1 MRTRPTGT
9 ALAGLVLSLALSTSF
24 FSTTA
29 SAAPPA
35 APAAPAPTK
44 GTTTTPAAPASPTP
58 TVAPAPNMPSAFLG
72 VASATG
78 EDQIFFHGGQLNTQK
93 VQYSNELY
101 SLDVTKPWPISSPA
115 WTNLTSTAAVGG
127 PAVGG
132 HSAAMSNDLKSL
144 YLTAPSGDATGAFW
158 FKYDIQGKTWTA
170 KPAPAAQAPVWA
182 NRREAQLVT
191 DPATGAI
198 WYIGGAT
205 SAGDTN
211 EVDKFLND
219 DWSANVPT
227 VKKDAGSSGTGAPAI
242 MGSYSAGTSHLIDSK
257 IYIFG
262 GFASAS
268 SSPRTYQ
275 TFQTLPWLDISTS
288 PPTIGTQ
295 FTLGAVPPPR
305 QDHCSVLTSSKKI
318 IIYGGYDANSKTTF
332 SDVWSLDLVTLTWQ
346 QIVTIN
352 SSRPRSG
359 HTCNIVGANMVVF
372 GGRNGTEIG
381 YSRDIQVYDVM
392 LSSWMGSYAPK
403 PDTTA
408 ISDPLPGGVNGP
420 GGNHSALSSA
430 ALIGIIIGSIALL
443 ACLAGAFI
451 YRRRQRKI
459 EIREAEM
466 EKEAYLASL
475 GTDEDGKDGGGGGG
489 GGKGKRRNNPY
500 GASSSPFSASTRH
513 LNQRG
518 VSMDVMDTPA
528 TSHYD
533 PIGLE
538 TSMHTPSGAGNVQYL
553 MQQLPDGT
561 IAVQPVYLDHQAV
574 SSYGGTPQLQQSPNI
589 MYSENSSLGGVVN
602 SPSPTLQS
610 GPTGGG
616 ASGSGAGSNG
626 YIAPPTPAI
635 NSTNPAG
642 INPYGGQSVPPTP
655 KSGYVLPPSSSVP
668 FPRPIH
674 DASGVPSPML
684 PQAPMPPN
692 YKTGGSG
699 APSPGSHY

>member
-1 MRTRPTGT
+1 MRTRSTST
-9 ALAGLVLSLALSTSF
+9 VLAGLVLSLALSTSF
-24 FSTTA
+24 FSATT
-29 SAAPPA
+29 SAAPTTTP
-35 APAAPAPTK
+35 APAATK
-44 GTTTTPAAPASPTP
+44 GTTTTPAVPPNPSPTA
-58 TVAPAPNMPSAFLG
+58 APVLSMPSAFLG
-72 VASATG
+72 VATATG
-78 EDQIFFHGGQLNTQK
+78 DGQIYFQGGQLNTQK

-115 WTNLTSTAAVGG
+115 WTNLTTVGG
-127 PAVGG
+127 PTAGG
-132 HSAAMSNDLKSL
+132 HSATMSNDLKSL
-144 YLTAPSGDATGAFW
+144 YLTAPSDNAASAFW
-158 FKYDIQGKTWTA
+158 FKYDIQGKTWTSE
-170 KPAPAAQAPVWA
+170 PAPAAQAPVWA

-205 SAGDTN
+205 SGGDTN
-211 EVDKFLND
+211 EVDKFLNNA
-219 DWSANVPT
+219 WNANVPT
-227 VKKDAGSSGTGAPAI
+227 VKKDAGSSGAGTSAI
-242 MGSYSAGTSHLIDSK
+242 MGSYSSGTSHLIDNK

-262 GFASAS
+262 GFASAP

-275 TFQTLPWLDISTS
+275 TFQSLPYLDISTS

-318 IIYGGYDANSKTTF
+318 IMYGGYDSNSQK
-332 SDVWSLDLVTLTWQ
+332 SYNDVWSLDLVTLTWH
-346 QIVTIN
+346 QIVTVN
-352 SSRPRSG
+352 LSRPRYA
-359 HTCNIVGANMVVF
+359 HTCNIVGANMVVY
-372 GGRNGTEIG
+372 GGRNGTDIG

-420 GGNHSALSSA
+420 GGNHSALSTA
-430 ALIGIIIGSIALL
+430 ALIGIIAGSIAVL
-443 ACLAGAFI
+443 ACVAGVFI

-475 GTDEDGKDGGGGGG
+475 GTDGNDKAGGGGGG
-489 GGKGKRRNNPY
+489 GGKGKRHNSPY
-500 GASSSPFSASTRH
+500 GTSSSPYSTSTRH
-513 LNQRG
+513 LNQRE
-518 VSMDVMDTPA
+518 VSMDGMDTPA

-533 PIGLE
+533 PVGFE
-538 TSMHTPSGAGNVQYL
+538 NSMHTPSGGGNVQYL

-574 SSYGGTPQLQQSPNI
+574 SPYGGTPQLQHSPNI

-602 SPSPTLQS
+602 SPSPTVRS
-610 GPTGGG
+610 GPMGGG
-616 ASGSGAGSNG
+616 ASGSGTGSKG
-626 YIAPPTPAI
+626 YFSPPPSAI

-642 INPYGGQSVPPTP
+642 INPYGGQSVPTTP

-684 PQAPMPPN
+684 PQAPLPPN

-699 APSPGSHY
+699 APSPGSYY

>member
-1 MRTRPTGT
+1 MMRTRPTGT
-9 ALAGLVLSLALSTSF
+9 VLAGLVLSPILVTSF
-24 FSTTA
+24 FSTTT
-29 SAAPPA
+29 SAAPPVTPAPAPPKGPTTTSTAPANPAPTA
-35 APAAPAPTK
+35 APAL
-44 GTTTTPAAPASPTP
+44 
-58 TVAPAPNMPSAFLG
+58 NMPSAFLG

-78 EDQIFFHGGQLNTQK
+78 DGQIFFHGGQLNTK
-93 VQYSNELY
+93 DLQYSNELY

-115 WTNLTSTAAVGG
+115 WTNLTSTAAIGG
-127 PAVGG
+127 PTVGG
-132 HSAAMSNDLKSL
+132 HSAAMSSDLKSL
-144 YLTAPSGDATGAFW
+144 YLTAPSNNSASAFW
-158 FKYDIQGKTWTA
+158 FKYDIQGKTWTVD
-170 KPAPAAQAPVWA
+170 PAPAAQAPVWA

-191 DPATGAI
+191 DPSTGAI

-205 SAGDTN
+205 SGGDTN
-211 EVDKFLND
+211 EVDRFLND
-219 DWSANVPT
+219 AWNANVPT
-227 VKKDAGSSGTGAPAI
+227 VKKDAGSTGTGTPAT
-242 MGSYSAGTSHLIDSK
+242 MGSYSSGTSHLIDGK

-262 GFASAS
+262 GFASTS

-288 PPTIGTQ
+288 PPTIGSQ

-318 IIYGGYDANSKTTF
+318 IIYGGYDSNSQTSF

-346 QIVTIN
+346 QIVTVN
-352 SSRPRSG
+352 LSRPRYG
-359 HTCNIVGANMVVF
+359 HTCNIVGANIVVF
-372 GGRNGTEIG
+372 GGRNGTDIG
-381 YSRDIQVYDVM
+381 YSRDVQVYDVM

-403 PDTTA
+403 RDTTPV
-408 ISDPLPGGVNGP
+408 SDPLPGGVNGP
-420 GGNHSALSSA
+420 GGNHSALSTA
-430 ALIGIIIGSIALL
+430 ALIGIIVGSIALL
-443 ACLAGAFI
+443 GCVAGVII

-475 GTDEDGKDGGGGGG
+475 GTDGDDKAG

-500 GASSSPFSASTRH
+500 GTSSSPYSASTRH

-518 VSMDVMDTPA
+518 VSMDVMDTPT

-538 TSMHTPSGAGNVQYL
+538 TSVNSPSGAGNVQYL

-574 SSYGGTPQLQQSPNI
+574 SPYGGTPQLQQSPNI

-610 GPTGGG
+610 DPLGG
-616 ASGSGAGSNG
+616 ASGSGTGSNG
-626 YIAPPTPAI
+626 YFAPPPPAV
-635 NSTNPAG
+635 NSTNPVG
-642 INPYGGQSVPPTP
+642 INPYGGQSVPTTP
-655 KSGYVLPPSSSVP
+655 KAGYVLPPSSSVP

-684 PQAPMPPN
+684 PQAPLPPN
-692 YKTGGSG
+692 YKTGGISTL
-699 APSPGSHY
+699 SPGAHY

>member
-1 MRTRPTGT
+1 MRSRPTGT
-9 ALAGLVLSLALSTSF
+9 VLAGLVLSLALSTSF
-24 FSTTA
+24 FSTTTL
-29 SAAPPA
+29 AAPPA
-35 APAAPAPTK
+35 TTAPAPAK
-44 GTTTTPAAPASPTP
+44 GPTATSAASANPTP
-58 TVAPAPNMPSAFLG
+58 TAAPVLNMPSAFLG

-78 EDQIFFHGGQLNTQK
+78 DGQIFFHGGQLNTK
-93 VQYSNELY
+93 EVQYSNELY
-101 SLDVTKPWPISSPA
+101 SLDVTKPWPISLPA
-115 WTNLTSTAAVGG
+115 WTKLTSTAAIGG

-132 HSAAMSNDLKSL
+132 HSATMSNDLKSL
-144 YLTAPSGDATGAFW
+144 YLTAPSGNATSAFW
-158 FKYDIQGKTWTA
+158 FKYDIQGKTWTDE
-170 KPAPAAQAPVWA
+170 PAPAAQAPVWA

-205 SAGDTN
+205 SGGDTN

-219 DWSANVPT
+219 AWNANVPT
-227 VKKDAGSSGTGAPAI
+227 VKKDAGSTGTGTPAKL
-242 MGSYSAGTSHLIDSK
+242 GSYSSGTSHLIDGK
-257 IYIFG
+257 VYILG
-262 GFASAS
+262 GFASTS

-288 PPTIGTQ
+288 PPTIGAQ

-318 IIYGGYDANSKTTF
+318 IIYGGYDSNSGTTF

-346 QIVTIN
+346 QIVTVN
-352 SSRPRSG
+352 LSRPRYG
-359 HTCNIVGANMVVF
+359 HTCNIVGANIVVF
-372 GGRNGTEIG
+372 GGRNGTDIG
-381 YSRDIQVYDVM
+381 YSRDVQVYDVM
-392 LSSWMGSYAPK
+392 LSSWMGSYASK
-403 PDTTA
+403 RDTTP

-420 GGNHSALSSA
+420 GGNHSALSTA
-430 ALIGIIIGSIALL
+430 ALIGIIVGSIALL
-443 ACLAGAFI
+443 GCVAGVFI

-475 GTDEDGKDGGGGGG
+475 GKDGNDKAG

-500 GASSSPFSASTRH
+500 GTSSSPYSASTRH

-518 VSMDVMDTPA
+518 VSMDVMDTPS

-538 TSMHTPSGAGNVQYL
+538 TSVHPPSGAGNVQYL

-574 SSYGGTPQLQQSPNI
+574 SPYGGTSQLQQSPNI
-589 MYSENSSLGGVVN
+589 MYSENSSLSGVVN

-610 GPTGGG
+610 GPLGGT
-616 ASGSGAGSNG
+616 SGSGTGSNA
-626 YIAPPTPAI
+626 YFAPPPTAI

-642 INPYGGQSVPPTP
+642 INPYGGQSVPTTP
-655 KSGYVLPPSSSVP
+655 KAGYVLPPSSSVP

-674 DASGVPSPML
+674 DASGVPSPLL
-684 PQAPMPPN
+684 PQAPLPPN
-692 YKTGGSG
+692 YKTGGVG
-699 APSPGSHY
+699 APSPGSHC

>member
-1 MRTRPTGT
+1 MRTRPTST

-35 APAAPAPTK
+35 TPAAPAPTK

-58 TVAPAPNMPSAFLG
+58 TVAPALNMPSAFLG

-127 PAVGG
+127 PA
-132 HSAAMSNDLKSL
+132 
-144 YLTAPSGDATGAFW
+144 
-158 FKYDIQGKTWTA
+158 YDIQGKTWTA

-242 MGSYSAGTSHLIDSK
+242 MGSYSAGTSHLVDSK

-475 GTDEDGKDGGGGGG
+475 GTDEDGKDGGGGG
-489 GGKGKRRNNPY
+489 KGKRRNNPY

-642 INPYGGQSVPPTP
+642 INPYC
-655 KSGYVLPPSSSVP
+655 VP